1 MTEKFS
7 VAEVAALRNELLQGG
22 LDSFQTA
29 ELLKMFLAG
38 LGYGVSP
45 ESALD
50 AVGRIEGANCDM
62 EARKSRPPAMPQRS
76 K

>member
-1 MTEKFS
+1 MGEKFS

-29 ELLKMFLAG
+29 ELLKLFLTG
-38 LGYGVSP
+38 RGYGISP

-50 AVGRIEGANCDM
+50 AAGRIEGAGCNVESLHKELETLALVM
-62 EARKSRPPAMPQRS
+62 
-76 K
+76 

>member
-1 MTEKFS
+1 MGEKFS

-38 LGYGVSP
+38 RGYGVSP
-45 ESALD
+45 ENGTRRS
-50 AVGRIEGANCDM
+50 RAN
-62 EARKSRPPAMPQRS
+62 
-76 K
+76 

>member
-50 AVGRIEGANCDM
+50 AVGRIEGANCDV
-62 EARKSRPPAMPQRS
+62 EALHRELESLALVM
-76 K
+76 

>member
-1 MTEKFS
+1 MGEKFS

-38 LGYGVSP
+38 RGYGVSP

-50 AVGRIEGANCDM
+50 AAGRIEGTGCDVEFLHQELETLALVM
-62 EARKSRPPAMPQRS
+62 
-76 K
+76 

>member
-1 MTEKFS
+1 MGEKFS
-7 VAEVAALRNELLQGG
+7 VAEVAALRNELLTGG

-38 LGYGVSP
+38 RGYGVSQ

-50 AVGRIEGANCDM
+50 AAGRLDSMHCDVESLHKELESLALVM
-62 EARKSRPPAMPQRS
+62 
-76 K
+76 

>member
-1 MTEKFS
+1 MGEKFS

-29 ELLKMFLAG
+29 ELLKMFLTG
-38 LGYGVSP
+38 RGYGVSP

-50 AVGRIEGANCDM
+50 AAGRIESSNCNVESLHKELETLALVM
-62 EARKSRPPAMPQRS
+62 
-76 K
+76 